1 MGRELLR
8 RRAVHADELDP
19 EDVKMLGRLFVKAI
33 KGVEKE
39 IAGEVEEFV
48 MELVLGGPHQK
59 LLWQIVIDEGFAGD
73 TDEAS
78 DLVID
83 LTHLWEPEIT
93 RIVHEAIP

>member
-8 RRAVHADELDP
+8 RESVYADELHPD
-19 EDVKMLGRLFVKAI
+19 DVQMLKRQFVKAI
-33 KGVEKE
+33 KAVEKE

-59 LLWQIVIDEGFAGD
+59 LLWQVVIDEGFASNE
-73 TDEAS
+73 DEAS

-83 LTHLWEPEIT
+83 LTHLWESEIM
-93 RIVHEAIP
+93 RIVHETIP